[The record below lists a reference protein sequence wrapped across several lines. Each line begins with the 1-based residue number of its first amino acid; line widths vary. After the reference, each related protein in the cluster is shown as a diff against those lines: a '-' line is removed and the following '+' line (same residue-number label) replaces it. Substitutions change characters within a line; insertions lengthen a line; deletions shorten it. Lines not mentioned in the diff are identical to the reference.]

1 MKIRRFEEADRE
13 LYVELADA
21 FYHSPAVLHAIPREY
36 MERTFDEM
44 MRSDAYVDGF
54 LLESGEGEAMG
65 YALIA
70 KTFSQ
75 EPGGLAVW
83 VEELSVLPKFR
94 GHGVGTEVLKWLESY
109 YPGWKRIRLEVE
121 RDNERAIQLYGRLGY
136 EELPYYQ
143 MLKDRGPDGSRAQA

>member
-13 LYVELADA
+13 LYVKLADA

-54 LLESGEGEAMG
+54 LLESCEGEAMG

-94 GHGVGTEVLKWLESY
+94 GRGVGTEVLKWLEGY

-121 RDNERAIQLYGRLGY
+121 RDNDRAIQLYERLGY

-143 MLKDRGPDGSRAQA
+143 MLKDRGPDEGQA